1 MRRIERFFLWSVVAI
16 LLITAMAK
24 MVTVWG
30 VVSTP
35 TEPGAV
41 KTMLEDREPFFN
53 LVPFR
58 CSYFCGNALNFFCK
72 KMLRS
77 FNG

>member
-35 TEPGAV
+35 HGAG
-41 KTMLEDREPFFN
+41 
-53 LVPFR
+53 
-58 CSYFCGNALNFFCK
+58 CG
-72 KMLRS
+72 
-77 FNG
+77 

>member
-1 MRRIERFFLWSVVAI
+1 MRRIERFFLCIVVAI

-35 TEPGAV
+35 HGAG
-41 KTMLEDREPFFN
+41 
-53 LVPFR
+53 
-58 CSYFCGNALNFFCK
+58 CG
-72 KMLRS
+72 
-77 FNG
+77 